1 MISIFTENTGR
12 MLIMAKLDA
21 AGFLI
26 DLDGTVFRGRELID
40 GAKEAVHTLQSLGKA
55 VVFLSNRG
63 NLSRAMCRKKLLGAG
78 IRTDERSIV
87 LSSSVTASFLK
98 KHYPLS
104 KVWVLGE
111 KGLTDELVLA
121 GVVLAQNPQAADW
134 LVISLHET
142 VTYKDLNLAF
152 KAASSGARI
161 IATNKDRS
169 FPNEGGHAM
178 DVAGMIGAIEA
189 SAGAKTELV
198 IGKPSWLMAE
208 AACEALG
215 LPPEECAIIGD
226 SLESD
231 IAMGRLYGM
240 KSILVLTGSARLGEP
255 RLYEPDI
262 VLDSIKDLTEL
273 AKEGILL

>member
-240 KSILVLTGSARLGEP
+240 KSILVLTGSAKLGEP